1 MKRKIKSI
9 SIILTI
15 IIVGGLSFLTMNLA
29 KNSIANTPPSKPDNS
44 LQEDESSRPPT
55 KPENDNNSN
64 QPPTKPEGDSNNN
77 QPPTK
82 TEGDNNNNQSSA
94 NSESDSNN
102 NQPPTKPESDSNNNQ
117 SPTKPEGDNN
127 SNQQFQGDVQKT
139 DDNGIIA
146 YYILFGIEGL
156 IISILLIYLI
166 MSKVNK
172 KTIKETF
179 NNTGKVIIYV
189 ILVVILT
196 GTLTVLQGY
205 LTKNVF
211 AQNNKEQFQNNG
223 NMQMPG
229 GNSAANIEYTSATE
243 VSGEETLTDSYTST
257 KSDENVILVKDGG
270 NLTLDG
276 ATVDKSSGNS
286 SNTENSEFY
295 GVNAGLLVTKNSTAT
310 IKNTTISTNAK
321 GSNAI
326 FSTGENSKI
335 YISDSNITTTGE
347 ASARGLD
354 ATYGGYIEADNVTVK
369 TQGRFLCIACNR

>member
-15 IIVGGLSFLTMNLA
+15 IIVGELSFLTMNLA
-29 KNSIANTPPSKPDNS
+29 KNSIANTPPSKPDDS
-44 LQEDESSRPPT
+44 LQGGESSQAPT

-77 QPPTK
+77 Q
-82 TEGDNNNNQSSA
+82 SSA

-102 NQPPTKPESDSNNNQ
+102 SQPPTKPESDSNNNQ
-117 SPTKPEGDNN
+117 PPTKPEGDNN
-127 SNQQFQGDVQKT
+127 SNQQFQGNVQKT

-211 AQNNKEQFQNNG
+211 AQNNKEQVQNNG

-257 KSDENVILVKDGG
+257 KSDENDILVKDGG

-276 ATVDKSSGNS
+276 ATVDKSSGDS

>member
-1 MKRKIKSI
+1 MKRKTKNII
-9 SIILTI
+9 IILAI

-29 KNSIANTPPSKPDNS
+29 KNSIANTLQSKPDNS
-44 LQEDESSRPPT
+44 LQGGESSQPPA
-55 KPENDNNSN
+55 KPEN
-64 QPPTKPEGDSNNN
+64 
-77 QPPTK
+77 
-82 TEGDNNNNQSSA
+82 DNNNNQSSA
-94 NSESDSNN
+94 NSESNSNN
-102 NQPPTKPESDSNNNQ
+102 NQPPTKPEGDNNNNQ
-117 SPTKPEGDNN
+117 PPTKLEGDNN
-127 SNQQFQGDVQKT
+127 SNPQLQGDVQKT

-166 MSKVNK
+166 MSNVNK

-179 NNTGKVIIYV
+179 NNTGKVIVYV

-205 LTKNVF
+205 LTKNIF
-211 AQNNKEQFQNNG
+211 AQNNKEQLQNNG

-229 GNSAANIEYTSATE
+229 GNSVANVEYTAATE
-243 VSGEETLTDSYTST
+243 VSGEETLKDSYTST
-257 KSDENVILVKDGG
+257 KSDENAVLVKDGG

-276 ATVDKSSGNS
+276 ATVDKSSGDS

-295 GVNAGLLVTKNSTAT
+295 GVNAGLLATKNSTAT

-321 GSNAI
+321 GSNAV

-369 TQGRFLCIACNR
+369 TQGRLLCITCNR

>member
-82 TEGDNNNNQSSA
+82 
-94 NSESDSNN
+94 
-102 NQPPTKPESDSNNNQ
+102 
-117 SPTKPEGDNN
+117 PEGDNN
-127 SNQQFQGDVQKT
+127 SNQQFQGNVQKT

-211 AQNNKEQFQNNG
+211 AQNNKEQVQNNG

-257 KSDENVILVKDGG
+257 KSDENAILVKDGG

-276 ATVDKSSGNS
+276 ATVDKSSGDS